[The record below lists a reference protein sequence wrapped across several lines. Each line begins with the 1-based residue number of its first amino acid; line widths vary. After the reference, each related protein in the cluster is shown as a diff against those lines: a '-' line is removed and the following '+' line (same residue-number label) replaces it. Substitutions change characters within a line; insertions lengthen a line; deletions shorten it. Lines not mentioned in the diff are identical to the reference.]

1 MPLRSLDD
9 YMTAGALVAS
19 LQRGCKLST
28 EVYDPDKSKA
38 AGPIYLTEG
47 DEVCDEC
54 GELIT
59 GEDYPGANYGN
70 VLARLK
76 LKYDGTACA
85 ACLPQ
90 LKGEDEAEGTPEAD
104 GDESAASAD

>member
-1 MPLRSLDD
+1 VPLKSLDD
-9 YMTAGALVAS
+9 YMSAGGIVAS
-19 LQRGCKLST
+19 LQLGCTLAT
-28 EVYDPDKSKA
+28 DVYNPDKSKA
-38 AGPIYLTEG
+38 AGPIHLTEG

-59 GEDYPGANYGN
+59 AEDYPGANYGN

-76 LKYDGTACA
+76 LKYDGTACS

-90 LKGEDEAEGTPEAD
+90 LKGRGEDEEPPGAD
-104 GDESAASAD
+104 GDEAAASAD